1 MEKKKKINIP
11 TWAKQVICI
20 FVAIIAS
27 GLLLKLPVFFFQ
39 DDKGIMYVRS
49 FSMTPKIFYV
59 MQTEIATGIEEVSAT
74 MSVAGLYYCAWA
86 MLLTSL
92 ACLLCIYNNRWRMI
106 LCVAAA
112 FFAGAYYLLMIYY
125 AIEMTGNHYS
135 TLYPNFVA
143 LLPAV
148 VLHMMLLVRRNL
160 AQSIMAENEDEEQE
174 DESVES

>member
-59 MQTEIATGIEEVSAT
+59 MQTEIATGIEEVS
-74 MSVAGLYYCAWA
+74 GLYYCAWA